1 VFGVYGP
8 SCLSPPLRVGVTPSR
23 YTALYNT
30 PDDDAHDRY
39 TLTVTHAV
47 GVADRGGPR
56 VSSTPKLIS
65 AVGRSETAGDGYVAP
80 MCRMCSLDSA
90 APLHR
95 HMHETRDSIQRSGMP
110 ETGFD
115 RHHHSAPP
123 RRPRL
128 TTGTCISVTPP
139 RDGRGLAAA
148 AAHPFPY
155 KARAPA
161 KARPRAPRSATLRSS
176 PPVQRY
182 STLLSAP

>member
-1 VFGVYGP
+1 
-8 SCLSPPLRVGVTPSR
+8 
-23 YTALYNT
+23 
-30 PDDDAHDRY
+30 
-39 TLTVTHAV
+39 
-47 GVADRGGPR
+47 
-56 VSSTPKLIS
+56 
-65 AVGRSETAGDGYVAP
+65 

-182 STLLSAP
+182 STLLSAPQKLSIESAAVPRLIQCSCGTLLGISMDMTKLVEWPVVESTPKRDDVLYTGQK

>member
-1 VFGVYGP
+1 VLHLAVTRLFTIHRTTTHTTDTR
-8 SCLSPPLRVGVTPSR
+8 SRTPS
-23 YTALYNT
+23 
-30 PDDDAHDRY
+30 
-39 TLTVTHAV
+39 
-47 GVADRGGPR
+47 GVAAIRGGPR
-56 VSSTPKLIS
+56 VRCSTPKLIS
-65 AVGRSETAGDGYVAP
+65 AAGRSETAGDRYVAP

-115 RHHHSAPP
+115 RHHHLAPP